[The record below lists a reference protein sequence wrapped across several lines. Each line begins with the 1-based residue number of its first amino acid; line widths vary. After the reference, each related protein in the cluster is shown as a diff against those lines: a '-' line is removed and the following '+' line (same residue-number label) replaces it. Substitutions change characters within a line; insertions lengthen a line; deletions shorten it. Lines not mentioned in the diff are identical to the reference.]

1 MLIAAILN
9 LGIGI
14 YTIYLVAKGFFN
26 DQKKLDWA
34 KGWKSM
40 RYFTTL
46 SNVFS
51 AILCLIAGIVEI
63 AGGQPGNGLLLVKY
77 VSCVSV
83 MVTFVTVM
91 AFLGPIYGYKSQL
104 SGAGMWV
111 HLFGPLLALIVFAFL
126 EKGMKISTGQA
137 LLGLLPTIIYG
148 TFYLYMV
155 IIRTEAR
162 GGFEDFYAF
171 NRGGKWPISFG
182 AMVVGTGVLCVLV
195 TVLHNL

>member
-26 DQKKLDWA
+26 EQKKLDWA
-34 KGWKSM
+34 KGWKSL

-51 AILCLIAGIVEI
+51 AILCLVAGIIEI
-63 AGGQPGNGLLLVKY
+63 AGGYPGDGLMLVKY
-77 VSCVSV
+77 MSAVSV
-83 MVTFVTVM
+83 MVTFTTVM
-91 AFLGPIYGYKSQL
+91 VFLGPIYGYKSQL

-111 HLFGPLLALIVFAFL
+111 HLFGPLLAMAVFCFL
-126 EKGMKISTGQA
+126 EKTPELGWGQA
-137 LLGLLPTIIYG
+137 LLGLIPTIVYG
-148 TFYLYMV
+148 SFYLYMV
-155 IIRTEAR
+155 IIRTEKN
-162 GGFEDFYAF
+162 GGWEDFYAF